1 MINPWMIL
9 GAIAFA
15 ALVGWQ
21 GYQMGYSASEDDHNA
36 EKLALIEAGQKL
48 EASRIRVARQREMEA
63 RELEE
68 QANADPVVVEQCFGP
83 DRVRRLNTLR

>member
-1 MINPWMIL
+1 MINPWVII
-9 GAIAFA
+9 GAITLA

-21 GYQMGYSASEDDHNA
+21 GYRMGYSQAEDDHNA

-48 EASRIRVARQREMEA
+48 ESARIHAANQREAEA

-68 QANADPVVVEQCFGP
+68 QANADPVAVEQCFSP
-83 DRVRRLNTLR
+83 VRVRRLNTLR